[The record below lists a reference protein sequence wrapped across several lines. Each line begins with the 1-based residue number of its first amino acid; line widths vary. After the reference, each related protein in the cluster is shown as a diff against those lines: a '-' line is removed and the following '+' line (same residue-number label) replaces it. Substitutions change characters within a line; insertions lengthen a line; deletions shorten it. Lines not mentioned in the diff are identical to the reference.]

1 MIWIVMVTCGLLT
14 FATRFVMFSD
24 IAPKRLPAWLDDALG
39 FVPIAVLT
47 AIIVPA
53 VIIGPEGSVVLSDNA
68 RLPAAILAVTV
79 ALVTRAVLP
88 TIAAGLA
95 AMWLLDW
102 LFY

>member
-1 MIWIVMVTCGLLT
+1 M
-14 FATRFVMFSD
+14 
-24 IAPKRLPAWLDDALG
+24 
-39 FVPIAVLT
+39 PIAVLT
-47 AIIVPA
+47 AIIIPA
-53 VIIGPEGSVVLSDNA
+53 VIIGPEGTLVLSDNA

-95 AMWLLDW
+95 AMWILDW

>member
-24 IAPKRLPAWLDDALG
+24 IAPKHLPTWFDDALG

-47 AIIVPA
+47 AIIIPA
-53 VIIGPEGSVVLSDNA
+53 VIIGPEGTLVLSDNA
-68 RLPAAILAVTV
+68 RLPAAVLAVTV